1 MQMYTLTL
9 NVSHNNSKILKE
21 IILLKEKKLIF
32 YNREFVKNKNA

>member
-32 YNREFVKNKNA
+32 Y